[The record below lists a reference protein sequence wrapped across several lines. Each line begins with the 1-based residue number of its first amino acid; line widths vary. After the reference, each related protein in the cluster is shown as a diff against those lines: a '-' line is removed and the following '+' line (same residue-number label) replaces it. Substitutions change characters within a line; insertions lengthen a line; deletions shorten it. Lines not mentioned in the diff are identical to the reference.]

1 MPPLYTAP
9 GAAHASSASRS
20 TRQRRARPPACA
32 SGGESRPERL
42 GVTAVSAPATPPG
55 PVVCQSAY
63 RRQGIIAVLTSD
75 CGSDVK
81 DHFEERRGMTTYV
94 KMLFFICASL
104 RVLNKRISYN
114 YSARVKKGRHLY
126 SLTTST
132 IRTSYRKRSDELA
145 KEHLKEFSHAGCA
158 IMHLFGYVFLQLY
171 TLHTTIHF
179 DIK

>member
-1 MPPLYTAP
+1 
-9 GAAHASSASRS
+9 
-20 TRQRRARPPACA
+20 
-32 SGGESRPERL
+32 
-42 GVTAVSAPATPPG
+42 
-55 PVVCQSAY
+55 
-63 RRQGIIAVLTSD
+63 
-75 CGSDVK
+75 
-81 DHFEERRGMTTYV
+81 MTTYV